1 MNNAQELK
9 AHLQDSNKARMYEVR
24 KIEKKAIREEILSIL
39 EDYHYESDTE
49 NMSKDV
55 VVALENLVKSRLLSE
70 VNAEHKKKQ
79 KIYKCIRLN
88 SNGEEFISYATT
100 VDCYQL
106 DAIEV
111 NKINFK
117 ANDMERLC
125 DELNNNETREV
136 LDE

>member
-1 MNNAQELK
+1 MRYEQK
-9 AHLQDSNKARMYEVR
+9 ANLQDSNKARMYEA
-24 KIEKKAIREEILSIL
+24 KKKARIYAAKKNKHNVLIAKMYEE
-39 EDYHYESDTE
+39 
-49 NMSKDV
+49 
-55 VVALENLVKSRLLSE
+55 
-70 VNAEHKKKQ
+70 KKKQ

-88 SNGEEFISYATT
+88 SNGEKFISYATT

-117 ANDMERLC
+117 ANDMESLC
-125 DELNNNETREV
+125 DELNNNETGDV